1 MTAHDYLN
9 QVYFLNRKI
18 KYDLVC
24 LETLRELSCSIS
36 SPNWGERVSGTR
48 STDAPFVRALEKI
61 WDKEAEIN
69 AELTRL
75 NALKEEIQAVIEQ
88 VPDVDERFVL
98 LYRYVQNMT
107 WEDIALELNLSVSSV
122 RRFCSRGL
130 KKIVVPA

>member
-1 MTAHDYLN
+1 M
-9 QVYFLNRKI
+9 
-18 KYDLVC
+18 
-24 LETLRELSCSIS
+24 
-36 SPNWGERVSGTR
+36 SGTK